1 MKRSGRGAAAGSGPG
16 AAGLGPSSSP
26 PPPTPTTFFNLSSL
40 SFFSSSSSSN
50 SRSRPDTTGL
60 AVPATTGGVATFANG
75 ATFGDPFRPERDDP
89 SSFNTRTQQAQ
100 SLPQQQQQQ
109 QQRQQQQSQQSPSTF
124 RGLRRRATS
133 SYSLRDRHGVGTALS
148 IDTNEPAQQYGGGGR
163 TTTANNNNSNG
174 ETVVIDNG
182 QPPALPDFALSSAAK
197 LSSSRDTDVFSPRF
211 TSAAKSSLDIARGYF
226 QQTSSSSSS
235 NNNNNNNHNNYNNNV
250 RMLSRTG
257 TGGATVNGFPTA
269 GGMMAP
275 PPPSMGPPGESNLV
289 HQHIQEMANK
299 RISTLE
305 YLRKAHEGRVYWFN
319 TLLFDKPD
327 LAKMPYFDPRRL
339 ARRATNYLLLGLSLP
354 TVIDLN
360 SATPLEFLRS
370 LNLLLT
376 EFDSF
381 QQLHS
386 EPGGPT
392 STLSRARI
400 PQMFRRATP
409 SSKARRSSSANNE
422 IIMEGSETGS
432 GGGGGGGADGTY
444 SAPGPSSSNSGLS
457 VGNGLGGS
465 ASVVSFG
472 QCEGDMLPGE
482 EYVHLLTPSLPFDP
496 DFFETFATLCD
507 VLIDAYSRLL
517 SLLATPRD
525 CNAAVAELFT
535 KADARVRKIIVQ
547 GIVKEFE
554 DTSRAGVKTEV
565 ANVGKIVIGG
575 LM

>member
-1 MKRSGRGAAAGSGPG
+1 
-16 AAGLGPSSSP
+16 
-26 PPPTPTTFFNLSSL
+26 
-40 SFFSSSSSSN
+40 
-50 SRSRPDTTGL
+50 
-60 AVPATTGGVATFANG
+60 
-75 ATFGDPFRPERDDP
+75 
-89 SSFNTRTQQAQ
+89 
-100 SLPQQQQQQ
+100 
-109 QQRQQQQSQQSPSTF
+109 
-124 RGLRRRATS
+124 
-133 SYSLRDRHGVGTALS
+133 
-148 IDTNEPAQQYGGGGR
+148 
-163 TTTANNNNSNG
+163 
-174 ETVVIDNG
+174 
-182 QPPALPDFALSSAAK
+182 
-197 LSSSRDTDVFSPRF
+197 
-211 TSAAKSSLDIARGYF
+211 
-226 QQTSSSSSS
+226 
-235 NNNNNNNHNNYNNNV
+235 
-250 RMLSRTG
+250 
-257 TGGATVNGFPTA
+257 
-269 GGMMAP
+269 
-275 PPPSMGPPGESNLV
+275 
-289 HQHIQEMANK
+289 
-299 RISTLE
+299 
-305 YLRKAHEGRVYWFN
+305 
-319 TLLFDKPD
+319 
-327 LAKMPYFDPRRL
+327 MPYFDPRRL

-386 EPGGPT
+386 ENGGTT

-409 SSKARRSSSANNE
+409 SAKVRRSSSANNE
-422 IIMEGSETGS
+422 ILYEGTES
-432 GGGGGGGADGTY
+432 GTAGGPNGT
-444 SAPGPSSSNSGLS
+444 SAGGPSSSVGGLT

-472 QCEGDMLPGE
+472 QCEADLLPGE

-507 VLIDAYSRLL
+507 VLVDAYTRLL
-517 SLLATPRD
+517 TLLASPRD

-565 ANVGKIVIGG
+565 ANVGKVVIGG

>member
-1 MKRSGRGAAAGSGPG
+1 MMRKSGRRGSGPG
-16 AAGLGPSSSP
+16 AANV
-26 PPPTPTTFFNLSSL
+26 PPTPTTTTTTTTLFNFSSL
-40 SFFSSSSSSN
+40 SIFSSSN
-50 SRSRPDTTGL
+50 SRSRFDATY
-60 AVPATTGGVATFANG
+60 AAPATTGGVATFANG
-75 ATFGDPFRPERDDP
+75 ATFGDPFQSERDNSTFSP
-89 SSFNTRTQQAQ
+89 SYKRTQQQQEQAEQ
-100 SLPQQQQQQ
+100 AEQEQRQQPQPQQQQQQ
-109 QQRQQQQSQQSPSTF
+109 SPSSF
-124 RGLRRRATS
+124 KGLRRRANS
-133 SYSLRDRHGVGTALS
+133 SYSLRERNGVGNALG
-148 IDTNEPAQQYGGGGR
+148 IDTYEPSQYGGR
-163 TTTANNNNSNG
+163 SNI
-174 ETVVIDNG
+174 ESVVIDSG

-197 LSSSRDTDVFSPRF
+197 LSRDTDVFSPQLS
-211 TSAAKSSLDIARGYF
+211 TAKSSLDTARGYF
-226 QQTSSSSSS
+226 QSP
-235 NNNNNNNHNNYNNNV
+235 NV

-257 TGGATVNGFPTA
+257 TTPVNGFPAA

-275 PPPSMGPPGESNLV
+275 PPPSGGPQGESNLV
-289 HQHIQEMANK
+289 YQHIQEMANK

-327 LAKMPYFDPRRL
+327 LARMPYFDSRRL

-381 QQLHS
+381 QQIHS
-386 EPGGPT
+386 ETGGT
-392 STLSRARI
+392 SSTLSRARI
-400 PQMFRRATP
+400 PQMFRRTTP
-409 SSKARRSSSANNE
+409 SAKARRSSSANNE
-422 IIMEGSETGS
+422 IIMEGSETGTI
-432 GGGGGGGADGTY
+432 GMNGT
-444 SAPGPSSSNSGLS
+444 SMSGPSSANNGLT

-517 SLLATPRD
+517 ILLASPRD

-535 KADARVRKIIVQ
+535 KADARVRKIIVH

-554 DTSRAGVKTEV
+554 DTSRGGVKTEV

>member
-1 MKRSGRGAAAGSGPG
+1 MPA
-16 AAGLGPSSSP
+16 
-26 PPPTPTTFFNLSSL
+26 
-40 SFFSSSSSSN
+40 SFK
-50 SRSRPDTTGL
+50 
-60 AVPATTGGVATFANG
+60 
-75 ATFGDPFRPERDDP
+75 
-89 SSFNTRTQQAQ
+89 
-100 SLPQQQQQQ
+100 
-109 QQRQQQQSQQSPSTF
+109 
-124 RGLRRRATS
+124 GLRRRANS
-133 SYSLRDRHGVGTALS
+133 SYSLRDRHGAAAVLG
-148 IDTNEPAQQYGGGGR
+148 IDTHGSAQHGGGLGLGLGGGGGGGR
-163 TTTANNNNSNG
+163 TIA

-182 QPPALPDFALSSAAK
+182 QPPALPDFALPSAAK
-197 LSSSRDTDVFSPRF
+197 LSSSRDNADGFTPR
-211 TSAAKSSLDIARGYF
+211 TSTAKSSFDTARSYF
-226 QQTSSSSSS
+226 QPSSSSS
-235 NNNNNNNHNNYNNNV
+235 NNNNAK
-250 RMLSRTG
+250 MLSRTG
-257 TGGATVNGFPTA
+257 TAGATVTGFPTTV
-269 GGMMAP
+269 GMMAP
-275 PPPSMGPPGESNLV
+275 PQPSAGPSGEYNMM
-289 HQHIQEMANK
+289 HQHIQELANK

-319 TLLFDKPD
+319 TLLFDKPE
-327 LAKMPYFDPRRL
+327 LAKMPYFDTRRL

-360 SATPLEFLRS
+360 STTPLEFLRS

-376 EFDSF
+376 EFESF

-386 EPGGPT
+386 ETGGAT

-409 SSKARRSSSANNE
+409 SAKARRSSSANNE
-422 IIMEGSETGS
+422 VIMEGPEGGA
-432 GGGGGGGADGTY
+432 GGGPNGG
-444 SAPGPSSSNSGLS
+444 SLSGPSSSNNGLS

-472 QCEGDMLPGE
+472 QCEADVMPGE

-517 SLLATPRD
+517 SLLASPRE

-535 KADARVRKIIVQ
+535 KADARIRKIIVQ
-547 GIVKEFE
+547 GVVKEFE